1 MKFFS
6 RKSIVAAATATTIA
20 FSGTA
25 VASAAPVEDDRSSK
39 AFFALSSDDEGNISP
54 KEIRE
59 WIKVFTSIIGAMDDA
74 MRLGDKIAG
83 VK

>member
-6 RKSIVAAATATTIA
+6 RKSLVAVATAATIT

-25 VASAAPVEDDRSSK
+25 VASAAPVDNDSSSA
-39 AFFALSSDDEGNISP
+39 AFFALSSDDEGNVSP

-59 WIKVFTSIIGAMDDA
+59 WIKVITSIIGAMDDA
-74 MRLGDKIAG
+74 LRLGDKLAG
-83 VK
+83 N

>member
-6 RKSIVAAATATTIA
+6 RKSLVAVATAATIT

-25 VASAAPVEDDRSSK
+25 VASAAPVENDSSSA
-39 AFFALSSDDEGNISP
+39 AFFALSSDDEGNFSP

-59 WIKVFTSIIGAMDDA
+59 WIKVITSIIGAMDDA
-74 MRLGDKIAG
+74 LRLGDKLAG
-83 VK
+83 N

>member
-6 RKSIVAAATATTIA
+6 RKSLVAVATAATIT

-25 VASAAPVEDDRSSK
+25 VASAAPVDNDSSSA
-39 AFFALSSDDEGNISP
+39 AFFALSSDDEGNVSP

-59 WIKVFTSIIGAMDDA
+59 WIKVLTSIIGAMDDA
-74 MRLGDKIAG
+74 LRLSDKLAG
-83 VK
+83 K

>member
-6 RKSIVAAATATTIA
+6 RKSIVAAATAATIA

-25 VASAAPVEDDRSSK
+25 VASADPVEDDSSSK
-39 AFFALSSDDEGNISP
+39 AFFTLSSDEEGNVSA

-59 WIKVFTSIIGAMDDA
+59 WIKVFTSIIGAIDDSL
-74 MRLGDKIAG
+74 RLGDKLAG
-83 VK
+83 TR

>member
-6 RKSIVAAATATTIA
+6 RKSIVAAATAATIA

-25 VASAAPVEDDRSSK
+25 VASAAPVEESGSSSDI
-39 AFFALSSDDEGNISP
+39 FFLSSDDEGNVSP

-59 WIKVFTSIIGAMDDA
+59 WIKVLTSIIGAMDDA
-74 MRLGDKIAG
+74 MRLGDKLAG
-83 VK
+83 K

>member
-6 RKSIVAAATATTIA
+6 RKSLVAVATAATIT

-25 VASAAPVEDDRSSK
+25 VASAAPVENDSSSA
-39 AFFALSSDDEGNISP
+39 AFFSLSSDDEGNVSP

-59 WIKVFTSIIGAMDDA
+59 WIKVITSIIGAMDDA
-74 MRLGDKIAG
+74 LRLGDKLAG
-83 VK
+83 N

>member
-1 MKFFS
+1 MKFLS
-6 RKSIVAAATATTIA
+6 RKSIVAAATAATIA

-25 VASAAPVEDDRSSK
+25 VASAAPVEDDGSSK

-59 WIKVFTSIIGAMDDA
+59 WIKVFTSIIDAMDDA
-74 MRLGDKIAG
+74 MRLADQFAG
-83 VK
+83 K

>member
-6 RKSIVAAATATTIA
+6 RKSIVAAATAATIA

-25 VASAAPVEDDRSSK
+25 VATAAPAEQDGSSA
-39 AFFALSSDDEGNISP
+39 AFFALSSDDEGNVSP

-59 WIKVFTSIIGAMDDA
+59 WIKVLTSIIGAMDDA
-74 MRLGDKIAG
+74 MRLGDKLAG
-83 VK
+83 K

>member
-6 RKSIVAAATATTIA
+6 RKSLVAVATAATIT

-25 VASAAPVEDDRSSK
+25 VASAAPVENDSSSA
-39 AFFALSSDDEGNISP
+39 AFFALSSDEEGNVSP

-59 WIKVFTSIIGAMDDA
+59 WIKVITSIIGAMDDA
-74 MRLGDKIAG
+74 LRLGDKLAG
-83 VK
+83 N

>member
-6 RKSIVAAATATTIA
+6 RKSLVAVATAATIT

-25 VASAAPVEDDRSSK
+25 VASAAPVENDSSSA
-39 AFFALSSDDEGNISP
+39 AFFALSSDDEGNVSP

-59 WIKVFTSIIGAMDDA
+59 WIKVLTSIIGAMDDA
-74 MRLGDKIAG
+74 LRLSDKLAG
-83 VK
+83 K

>member
-6 RKSIVAAATATTIA
+6 RKSIVAAATAATIA
-20 FSGTA
+20 FYGTA
-25 VASAAPVEDDRSSK
+25 VATAAQVEDDSSSK

-59 WIKVFTSIIGAMDDA
+59 WIKVFTSIIDAMDDA
-74 MRLGDKIAG
+74 MRLADQFAG
-83 VK
+83 K

>member
-6 RKSIVAAATATTIA
+6 RKSLVAVATAATIT

-25 VASAAPVEDDRSSK
+25 VASAAPVDNDSSSA
-39 AFFALSSDDEGNISP
+39 AFFALSSDDEGNVSP

-59 WIKVFTSIIGAMDDA
+59 WIKVLTSIIGAMDDA
-74 MRLGDKIAG
+74 LRLGDKLAG
-83 VK
+83 N

>member
-6 RKSIVAAATATTIA
+6 RKSIVAAATAATIA

-25 VASAAPVEDDRSSK
+25 VASAAPVEESGSSS
-39 AFFALSSDDEGNISP
+39 ALLVLSSDDEGNVSP

-59 WIKVFTSIIGAMDDA
+59 WIKVVTSIVGAMDDA
-74 MRLGDKIAG
+74 LRLGDKLAG
-83 VK
+83 K

>member
-6 RKSIVAAATATTIA
+6 RKSIVAAATAATIA

-25 VASAAPVEDDRSSK
+25 VASAAPTEDEGSSK
-39 AFFALSSDDEGNISP
+39 AFFALSSDEEGNVDP

-59 WIKVFTSIIGAMDDA
+59 WIKVLTSIVSAMEDA
-74 MRLGDKIAG
+74 LRLGDKLAG
-83 VK
+83 TK

>member
-6 RKSIVAAATATTIA
+6 RKSLVAVATAATIT

-25 VASAAPVEDDRSSK
+25 VASAAPVENDSSST
-39 AFFALSSDDEGNISP
+39 AFFALSSDDEGNVSP

-59 WIKVFTSIIGAMDDA
+59 WIKVLTSIIGAMDDA
-74 MRLGDKIAG
+74 LRLSDKLAG
-83 VK
+83 K

>member
-6 RKSIVAAATATTIA
+6 RKSLAAVATAATIT

-25 VASAAPVEDDRSSK
+25 VASAAPVENDSSSA
-39 AFFALSSDDEGNISP
+39 AFFALSSDDEGNVSP

-59 WIKVFTSIIGAMDDA
+59 WIKVITSIIGAMDDA
-74 MRLGDKIAG
+74 LRLGDKLAG
-83 VK
+83 N

>member
-6 RKSIVAAATATTIA
+6 RKSLVAVATAATIT

-25 VASAAPVEDDRSSK
+25 VASAAPVENDSSSA
-39 AFFALSSDDEGNISP
+39 AFFALSSDDEGNVSP

-59 WIKVFTSIIGAMDDA
+59 WIKVFTSIIDAMDDS
-74 MRLGDKIAG
+74 MRLAEQVMGH
-83 VK
+83 

>member
-6 RKSIVAAATATTIA
+6 RKSLVAVATAATIT

-25 VASAAPVEDDRSSK
+25 VASAAPVDNDRSSA
-39 AFFALSSDDEGNISP
+39 AFFALSSDDEGNVSP

-59 WIKVFTSIIGAMDDA
+59 WIKVLTSIIGAMDDA
-74 MRLGDKIAG
+74 LRLGDKLAG
-83 VK
+83 N